1 MGPWSHVLSNDFG
14 PLRGLH
20 NRGQY
25 GTSIPSRFISADGKT
40 LMLHDHISCRSPDA
54 VFATPGCR
62 RKDTAMRIMQTIWAA
77 FYTSRR
83 AIQSSVVLSLIL
95 LLLAHPVGLAQNGT
109 WATKAPMPTARQVL
123 GVGVVN
129 GKLYAVGGTT
139 SVTSSGSD
147 FSVVEVYDPVT
158 DTWSTKAPMPTPR
171 HGLAVAVINGVLYA
185 VGGYS
190 FNTCNCDL
198 STLEAYDP
206 VSNTWSTKAP
216 MPTAREGLVVGAI
229 NGVLYAVGGSLN
241 GSNLSSVEAYNPV
254 SNTWSTKAPMPTPT
268 TGPAG
273 DVVDGIFYVAGGANS
288 SGSLSTLQ
296 AYDPATDSWL
306 TKTSMPTPHYLL
318 GAGVANEIFYALGGY
333 QNIATV
339 EAYDPRTDSWTGA
352 PSMPTG
358 RIPGAGVVNG
368 VLYAVG
374 GYDYNAGTALGTNEA
389 FTPIA
394 PGTAMLAGGNT
405 FSGNQTV
412 NGAVSATSFTGSG
425 MGLTGVNAVTLGGIP
440 SLSYARVDV
449 GNSFT
454 GNQSISGNL
463 STAGSTILGGGTPI
477 VEHLSALFN
486 PSIAALKPATCAT
499 ANFTLTGASD
509 GDTLALGVPNARMTG
524 GTGVILNYFAW
535 VSATNTVTIQV
546 CNVGGSPQK
555 TAGTGAI
562 RVDVW
567 KH

>member
-1 MGPWSHVLSNDFG
+1 
-14 PLRGLH
+14 
-20 NRGQY
+20 
-25 GTSIPSRFISADGKT
+25 
-40 LMLHDHISCRSPDA
+40 
-54 VFATPGCR
+54 
-62 RKDTAMRIMQTIWAA
+62 
-77 FYTSRR
+77 
-83 AIQSSVVLSLIL
+83 
-95 LLLAHPVGLAQNGT
+95 
-109 WATKAPMPTARQVL
+109 
-123 GVGVVN
+123 
-129 GKLYAVGGTT
+129 
-139 SVTSSGSD
+139 
-147 FSVVEVYDPVT
+147 
-158 DTWSTKAPMPTPR
+158 
-171 HGLAVAVINGVLYA
+171 
-185 VGGYS
+185 
-190 FNTCNCDL
+190 
-198 STLEAYDP
+198 
-206 VSNTWSTKAP
+206 
-216 MPTAREGLVVGAI
+216 
-229 NGVLYAVGGSLN
+229 
-241 GSNLSSVEAYNPV
+241 
-254 SNTWSTKAPMPTPT
+254 
-268 TGPAG
+268 
-273 DVVDGIFYVAGGANS
+273 
-288 SGSLSTLQ
+288 
-296 AYDPATDSWL
+296 
-306 TKTSMPTPHYLL
+306 
-318 GAGVANEIFYALGGY
+318 
-333 QNIATV
+333 
-339 EAYDPRTDSWTGA
+339 
-352 PSMPTG
+352 MPTG
-358 RIPGAGVVNG
+358 RIPGAKVVNS

-425 MGLTGVNAVTLGGIP
+425 MGLTGVNAVTLGGIS